1 MNRVVLLALLLIP
14 GPAFAIDQ
22 VGRDGDVKGLPE
34 PVVAPS
40 LSDRINEV
48 NAVEAA
54 PAPWARPSGGDEA
67 SAWFRQGIGKRL
79 RQVIRPSGRK
89 GPRLSPTW
97 RDRPGLTV
105 IEGEL
110 SATVER
116 AEQSAFQKL
125 GDAVSAWVAPE
136 VARTWKVPTAT
147 LRTLA
152 GNEREIIEVH
162 KDYGTLYQAVLR
174 CELSPSR
181 RAEIVRTYESQ
192 VVARRL
198 GVLGVILAFVM
209 ACLAAL
215 AAYIR
220 ADEATK
226 GYYTNRLRLI
236 AAAGVGAAG
245 VVAYRV
251 LSRGLFS

>member
-1 MNRVVLLALLLIP
+1 MNRVVLLALLLIS

-22 VGRDGDVKGLPE
+22 AGRDGDVKGPPE

-48 NAVEAA
+48 DANKAT
-54 PAPWARPSGGDEA
+54 PPPWARPDSGDEA
-67 SAWFRQGIGKRL
+67 SSWFRQGIGKRL
-79 RQVIRPSGRK
+79 RRVIRPSERA
-89 GPRLSPTW
+89 
-97 RDRPGLTV
+97 RPGLTV

-116 AEQSAFQKL
+116 AEQSAFEKL

-136 VARTWKVPTAT
+136 VPTTWKVPTAT
-147 LRTLA
+147 LKALV
-152 GNEREIIEVH
+152 GNVEVTEVR
-162 KDYGTLYQAVLR
+162 KDYGTLYKAILR
-174 CELSPSR
+174 CDLSPSR
-181 RAEIVRTYESQ
+181 RTEIVRTYESQ

-198 GVLGVILAFVM
+198 GVLGVILGFVL

-226 GYYTNRLRLI
+226 GYYTNRLRLV

-245 VVAYRV
+245 VLAYRV
-251 LSRGLFS
+251 LSQGLFS

>member
-1 MNRVVLLALLLIP
+1 MNRVVLLALLLIS

-22 VGRDGDVKGLPE
+22 AGRDGDVKGPPE

-40 LSDRINEV
+40 LSDRMNEV
-48 NAVEAA
+48 DANKAA
-54 PAPWARPSGGDEA
+54 PPPWARPSGDDEA
-67 SAWFRQGIGKRL
+67 SSWFRQGIGKHL
-79 RQVIRPSGRK
+79 RQVIRPSGRQ
-89 GPRLSPTW
+89 GLRLAPTW
-97 RDRPGLTV
+97 RERPGLTV

-116 AEQSAFQKL
+116 AEQSAVQKL

-136 VARTWKVPTAT
+136 VPSTWKVPTAT
-147 LRTLA
+147 LQVLA
-152 GNEREIIEVH
+152 GHDREIIEVR
-162 KDYGTLYQAVLR
+162 KDYGTLYKAVLR
-174 CELSPSR
+174 CDLSPSR
-181 RAEIVRTYESQ
+181 RTEIVRTYESQ

-198 GVLGVILAFVM
+198 GVLGVILGFVL

-226 GYYTNRLRLI
+226 GYYTNRLRLV

-245 VVAYRV
+245 VLAYRV
-251 LSRGLFS
+251 LSQGLFS